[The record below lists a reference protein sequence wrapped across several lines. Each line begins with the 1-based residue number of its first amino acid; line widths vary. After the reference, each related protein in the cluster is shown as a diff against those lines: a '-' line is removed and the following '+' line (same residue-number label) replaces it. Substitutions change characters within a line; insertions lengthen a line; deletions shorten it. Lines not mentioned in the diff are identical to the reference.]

1 MSSAYCCMR
10 TSACLAAA
18 LALFPLMSAQ
28 GAMEGLTRSAI
39 GVTRAGMPIPALL
52 APEDLDPASEK
63 ARVLLIGGLDGRPDS
78 TAAVAAALQALQADA
93 ALRSRVAVSAVP
105 NARPDA
111 SALAMTFPPAGEAYL
126 KPETDAA
133 HYLWRWIGQ
142 HAPDA
147 VLIVAAAGDASAAS
161 LAKALGEAAPGGM
174 GTVSA
179 TLIATGSPVTL
190 PAKIEASPA
199 RQEWRRRVARTP
211 VAVATELAQVYGHKM
226 DPVVYIPALAV
237 VGRVRLGELTG
248 DAAPLAD
255 AERIGAPF
263 RDGAKE
269 SMPAN
274 GNGSTISGHLLFSE
288 LARRTGDARWTALAK
303 KAADY
308 GFEADSRPK
317 VSMPFHSEMSDSVFM
332 GCAILAEVGALTGEK
347 KYFEQCLRH
356 LRFMEKLCLR
366 ADGIYRHSPLD
377 EAAWGRGNGFPAL
390 GHALSLSALPEG
402 SAEQAAFLQSYRQHL
417 QALKKHQDPTGA
429 WHQVIDHPESYR
441 EFTSTCMISFAIVR
455 GLRRG
460 WLEAAEWQP
469 VVDRA
474 WTAIKSRIG
483 PDGQLVDVCT
493 GTGKMQSLRDYYDR
507 TAILGR
513 DERGGAMALMLATEL
528 AYWERERR

>member
-1 MSSAYCCMR
+1 MK

-18 LALFPLMSAQ
+18 LALLPLMSAQ
-28 GAMEGLTRSAI
+28 AAMEGPTRSAI
-39 GVTRAGMPIPALL
+39 GVTRAGMPIACLL
-52 APEDLDPASEK
+52 APESLDPASAK
-63 ARVLLIGGLDGRPDS
+63 PRVLLIGGLDGRAES
-78 TAAVAAALQALQADA
+78 VAAVTATLQAWRADA
-93 ALRSRVAVSAVP
+93 KIGSRVAVSAVP

-111 SALAMTFPPAGEAYL
+111 SALAPSFPPAGEAYL

-133 HYLWRWIGQ
+133 HYLWRWIGMQ
-142 HAPDA
+142 APDL

-161 LAKALGEAAPGGM
+161 LAKALGETAPCGM
-174 GTVSA
+174 GTIPA
-179 TLIATGSPVTL
+179 TVIATGSAVTL
-190 PAKIEASPA
+190 PETIAPSPA

-211 VAVATELAQVYGHKM
+211 VGVATELAAVYGQKM

-248 DAAPLAD
+248 DATALAA

-263 RDGAKE
+263 RDGGKE

-288 LARRTGDARWTALAK
+288 LARRTGDAKWTALAK

-308 GFEADSRPK
+308 GFEADGRPK

-332 GCAILAEVGALTGEK
+332 GCAILAEVGALTGDT

-356 LRFMEKLCLR
+356 LRFMQALCLR
-366 ADGIYRHSPLD
+366 PDGIYRHSPLD
-377 EAAWGRGNGFPAL
+377 ASAWGRGNGFPAL
-390 GHALSLSALPEG
+390 GHALSLSALPAD
-402 SAEQAAFLQSYRQHL
+402 SAEFTAFLSSYRQHL
-417 QALKKHQDPTGA
+417 QALKPHQDPTGA
-429 WHQVIDHPESYR
+429 WHQVIDHPESYA

-460 WLEAAEWQP
+460 WLDADEWQP
-469 VVDRA
+469 VVDKA
-474 WTAIKSRIG
+474 WTAVRSRIG
-483 PDGQLVDVCT
+483 PGGQLVDVCT
-493 GTGKMQSLRDYYDR
+493 GTGKMKSLRDYYDR

-528 AYWERERR
+528 AYWQRERR

>member
-1 MSSAYCCMR
+1 MRFSALL
-10 TSACLAAA
+10 SVLFLSVA
-18 LALFPLMSAQ
+18 LAPAD
-28 GAMEGLTRSAI
+28 EVRSAL
-39 GVTRAGMPIPALL
+39 GVTRQGMSIDALL
-52 APEDLDPASEK
+52 VPESLAPASAK
-63 ARVLLIGGLDGRPDS
+63 PRVLLIGGLDGRAES
-78 TAAVAAALQALQADA
+78 VAAVTATLQALRADA
-93 ALRSRVAVSAVP
+93 KIGPRVAVSAVP

-111 SALAMTFPPAGEAYL
+111 SALAPSFPPAGEAYL
-126 KPETDAA
+126 KPETDVA
-133 HYLWRWIGQ
+133 HYLWRWIGMQ
-142 HAPDA
+142 APDL

-161 LAKALGEAAPGGM
+161 LAKALGETAPCGM
-174 GTVSA
+174 GTIPA
-179 TLIATGSPVTL
+179 TVIATGSAVTL
-190 PAKIEASPA
+190 PETIAPSPA

-211 VAVATELAQVYGHKM
+211 VEVATELAAVYGQKM
-226 DPVVYIPALAV
+226 DPVMYIPALAV

-248 DAAPLAD
+248 DATALAD

-263 RDGAKE
+263 RDGGKE

-288 LARRTGDARWTALAK
+288 LARRTSDAKWTALAK
-303 KAADY
+303 KAADS
-308 GFEADSRPK
+308 GFEADGRPK

-332 GCAILAEVGALTGEK
+332 GCAILAEVGALTGDT

-356 LRFMEKLCLR
+356 LRFMQALCLR
-366 ADGIYRHSPLD
+366 PDRIYRHSPLD
-377 EAAWGRGNGFPAL
+377 ETAWGRGNGFPAL
-390 GHALSLSALPEG
+390 GHALSLSALPAD
-402 SAEQAAFLQSYRQHL
+402 SAEHAAFLASYRRHL

-429 WHQVIDHPESYR
+429 WHQVIDHPESYA

-460 WLEAAEWQP
+460 WLDAGEWQP
-469 VVDRA
+469 VVDKA

-493 GTGKMQSLRDYYDR
+493 GTGKMKSLRDYYDR

-528 AYWERERR
+528 AYWERERQ